1 MSDIK
6 KVKINN
12 TTYDVVANSVNG
24 HIVNSDVPAN
34 AKFTDTVTT
43 ASTIGSGNAVTDIS
57 ANNGALTVTKDI
69 TFLTSHQDISGK
81 EDKSLKVQNITSS
94 STDEQYPSAKA
105 VYNAIQSLP
114 EPMIFKGS
122 LGTGGTVTSLPTA
135 ASSNTGWTY
144 KVITAGTYASQA
156 AKVGDTFIS
165 DGSAWVLIPSGDE
178 PSGTVISV
186 TLNATSPIQ
195 INSTAA
201 ITSSGTRTLS
211 HANSGATAG
220 SYGDNALQT
229 PDFGGTF
236 KVPYITVNATGHVT
250 SISDHTVKIPELG
263 TMLVDMFYPVGTIYQ
278 TTDANFN
285 PNASFGGTWVSWG
298 AGKTIVGVDT
308 TDKDFNSAEK
318 TGGHK
323 KSELVAWIGQI
334 DDNTA
339 TLSFLRANHANWET
353 KYPPAATKSSTYN
366 SMNQYYT
373 GMPGK
378 WTNTTIVTDENGKD
392 ISLLQPY
399 ITCYMWKRIL

>member
-6 KVKINN
+6 KIKINN

-57 ANNGALTVTKDI
+57 AKNGALTVTKDI

-144 KVITAGTYASQA
+144 KVITDGTYASQS
-156 AKVGDTFIS
+156 AKIGDTFIS
-165 DGSAWVLIPSGDE
+165 DGFAWVLIPSGDE
-178 PSGTVISV
+178 PSGTVTSV
-186 TLNATSPIQ
+186 RLNATSPIQ
-195 INSTAA
+195 INSTEA

-220 SYGDNALQT
+220 SYGDNALQS
-229 PDFGGTF
+229 PDFGETF

-285 PNASFGGTWVSWG
+285 PNVSFGGTWVSWG
-298 AGKTIVGVDT
+298 AGKTIVGVDPTDEDFDT
-308 TDKDFNSAEK
+308 TEK
-318 TGGHK
+318 TGGKK
-323 KSELVAWIGQI
+323 KSELVAWVGQI
-334 DDNTA
+334 DNNTS
-339 TLSFLRANHANWET
+339 TLAFLRSNRTNWET
-353 KYPPAATKSSTYN
+353 KYPPAARKSSTYN
-366 SMNQYYT
+366 QMNQYYE

-378 WTNTTIVTDENGKD
+378 WTHTSIVTDENGKD